1 MLLSQSEKQIML
13 LVDGYGYCVEPIP
26 GLGRKK
32 LNKRQAFFSAKFK
45 ENNVPRSRNKQR
57 TKPGNET
64 IQETLT
70 KNLETCN
77 SESTGK
83 PELGNTQ
90 LCKPDM
96 QNKEEEETD
105 ENQNTANDNQEISE
119 SKGRKKSCT
128 MI

>member
-13 LVDGYGYCVEPIP
+13 LVDGYGYCVEPIL
-26 GLGRKK
+26 GLGRNK
-32 LNKRQAFFSAKFK
+32 LNKRQEFFSDKFK

-105 ENQNTANDNQEISE
+105 EKQNTAKDNQEISE
-119 SKGRKKSCT
+119 SKGRKKSYT